1 MPCLRRFMSR
11 TQVHAKNLLRSGFP
25 AFVFA
30 FILSAIPYSAAAEVN
45 ADLDSIAK
53 TVLTPFKITGFT
65 ESKLVASEIDN
76 EIVNHSLALGSIR
89 KKQNQ
94 LQPEIEIKLSGKI
107 SRLTFEID
115 NQYDPLEVY
124 QYFLGQLQDTTFDI
138 LYQCHAAECGSNT
151 HWANQVFK
159 QRLLN
164 GLERTQHY
172 IVARLN
178 AANSA
183 EPTRYIVCY
192 LVQRGNKRLYVHFDL
207 ITVSTDQ
214 DNHVSDSQF
223 YYEQLK
229 TLKRVRVRGLSI
241 TKAYQIEQDG
251 SKKAI
256 QSVVHLLQNHPELKL
271 VIVGHVNALAA
282 VKANL
287 DSSLSLA
294 NNFNRAL
301 EEQGLQSPLPAY
313 GLGPLAPDSSSVNE
327 DSAVWIELVLVPK
340 H

>member
-11 TQVHAKNLLRSGFP
+11 TQGHAKNLLLSSFP
-25 AFVFA
+25 AFA
-30 FILSAIPYSAAAEVN
+30 FILSVMSYSAAAEAN
-45 ADLDSIAK
+45 ADLNSTAK
-53 TVLTPFKITGFT
+53 TALAPFKITGFT
-65 ESKLVASEIDN
+65 DSELVASEIDN
-76 EIVNHSLALGSIR
+76 DIVNHKLALGSIR

-107 SRLTFEID
+107 SRLTFEIG
-115 NQYDPLEVY
+115 NQYEPLEVY
-124 QYFLGQLQDTTFDI
+124 QYFLGQLQNTAFDI
-138 LYQCHAAECGSNT
+138 LYQCHAYECGSNT

-164 GLERTQHY
+164 GLERTQYY

-178 AANSA
+178 TGDVV

-192 LVQRGNKRLYVHFDL
+192 LVQRGNKRLYVHFEL
-207 ITVSTDQ
+207 ITVGADQ
-214 DNHVSDSQF
+214 DNPVLDSQF

-241 TKAYQIEQDG
+241 TKAYQIEQDS

-271 VIVGHVNALAA
+271 VIVGHVNTLAA

-287 DSSLSLA
+287 DSSLGLA
-294 NNFNRAL
+294 NHFNSAL

-313 GLGPLAPDSSSVNE
+313 GLGPLAPDSSGVNE
-327 DSAVWIELVLVPK
+327 DSTAWIELVLVPK